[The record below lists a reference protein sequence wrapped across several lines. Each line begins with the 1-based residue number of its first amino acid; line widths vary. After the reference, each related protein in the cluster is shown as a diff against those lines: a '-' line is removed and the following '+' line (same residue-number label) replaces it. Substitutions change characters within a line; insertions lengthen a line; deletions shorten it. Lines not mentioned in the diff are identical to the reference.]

1 MGSVLINAHNQYQ
14 QPKPVLSWSLGWR
27 VMPWIHVTA
36 DTWSNST
43 PCGKVGMLVLACKTQ
58 SITAY

>member
-1 MGSVLINAHNQYQ
+1 MHTTDNQ
-14 QPKPVLSWSLGWR
+14 QPKPVLSWSLGWG

-43 PCGKVGMLVLACKTQ
+43 QLGCWHLHVKYNLLQHSELNSYM
-58 SITAY
+58 Y